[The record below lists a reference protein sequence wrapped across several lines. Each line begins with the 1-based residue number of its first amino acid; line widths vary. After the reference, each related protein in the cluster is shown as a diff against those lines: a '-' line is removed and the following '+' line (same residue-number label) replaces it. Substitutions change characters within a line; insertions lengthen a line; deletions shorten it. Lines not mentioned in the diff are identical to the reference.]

1 MKSNRQEKILELIKN
16 KIFLTQEDLQ
26 NELLSLGYNVTQST
40 VSRDIKELRIV
51 KGHDAQGNYRY
62 IANEPKAAVMQ
73 NREHYRELFSRSVKS
88 VAFSLN
94 NVVVKCYTGMA
105 QSACVT
111 VDEMFGDMMLGS
123 LAGDDTIIIVT
134 AGEPQSARLALELN
148 KLLK

>member
-51 KGHDAQGNYRY
+51 KGHDANGNYRY
-62 IANEPKAAVMQ
+62 IANEPTAAVMQ

-94 NVVVKCYTGMA
+94 NVVIKCYTGMA

>member
-1 MKSNRQEKILELIKN
+1 
-16 KIFLTQEDLQ
+16 
-26 NELLSLGYNVTQST
+26 
-40 VSRDIKELRIV
+40 
-51 KGHDAQGNYRY
+51 
-62 IANEPKAAVMQ
+62 MQ

-94 NVVVKCYTGMA
+94 NVVIKCYTGMA

-148 KLLK
+148 KLLT